1 MSQQVNNR
9 ISSPDTNACAHRT
22 VRGFTLVEI
31 MIVVGIIGILAA
43 IAIPSLQKARVSALQ
58 TTFINDL
65 RVFTDAAEMFA
76 MEQRTYPGDTE
87 PSALVP
93 NWGGYIDV
101 GVWTNPTVIGG
112 HWDTETDWGVIFALG
127 VMAPDLTINDLRG
140 IDTKIDDGNLLTGT
154 FRELSPNRYYWIL
167 DE

>member
-65 RVFTDAAEMFA
+65 RVFTI
-76 MEQRTYPGDTE
+76 TYRLE
-87 PSALVP
+87 YSF
-93 NWGGYIDV
+93 GYLSFRPR
-101 GVWTNPTVIGG
+101 WP
-112 HWDTETDWGVIFALG
+112 EC
-127 VMAPDLTINDLRG
+127 DL
-140 IDTKIDDGNLLTGT
+140 
-154 FRELSPNRYYWIL
+154 
-167 DE
+167 